1 MNVYGSID
9 YNARNGRLGIDLLG
23 EDDDWKVDVL
33 AKNVDDAG
41 HDMDLQKYC
50 TVN

>member
-1 MNVYGSID
+1 
-9 YNARNGRLGIDLLG
+9 
-23 EDDDWKVDVL
+23 VDVL

-50 TVN
+50 TVNWENLFRVLQSH